1 MEVFWYEVGVNPPL
15 TPPRRGSQEGR
26 VRRNGRFRGGSR
38 IFYPL
43 IFLQLFC
50 LLF

>member
-1 MEVFWYEVGVNPPL
+1 MEVFLYEVGV
-15 TPPRRGSQEGR
+15 RSQEDR

>member
-1 MEVFWYEVGVNPPL
+1 MEVFWYEVGV
-15 TPPRRGSQEGR
+15 RRTSSG
-26 VRRNGRFRGGSR
+26 VRRNGEFRGGSR

-50 LLF
+50 LLS